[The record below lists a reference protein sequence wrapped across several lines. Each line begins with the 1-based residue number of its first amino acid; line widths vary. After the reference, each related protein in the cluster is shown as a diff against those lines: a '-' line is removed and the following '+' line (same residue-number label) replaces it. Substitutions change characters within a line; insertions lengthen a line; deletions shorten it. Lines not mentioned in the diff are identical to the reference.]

1 MYEVHGWFGLAESP
15 AEVDTGGLGPILE
28 ELARLLAGLAEPN
41 IVAELRY
48 LNGLP
53 FANISGYRNRPRSD
67 AASIEDLLRFIS
79 GRLPGSWGL
88 LYERDDEATAAPGP
102 NAYRVRVVARGR
114 VTERAD
120 PFLSPCRPTIED

>member
-15 AEVDTGGLGPILE
+15 AEVDTGGLGSILRELAQLLE
-28 ELARLLAGLAEPN
+28 ELADPN
-41 IVAELRY
+41 MVAELRY

-53 FANISGYRNRPRSD
+53 FVTLTGYRNRPRSD
-67 AASIEDLLRFIS
+67 AASVEDLLRFIS

-88 LYERDDEATAAPGP
+88 LYERDDEATAVPGP
-102 NAYRVRVVARGR
+102 NAYRVRFVARGR
-114 VTERAD
+114 VAERAD